1 MNLMLDFK
9 TLFFSVEDVYM
20 LILEN
25 KCLWHVVA
33 LAIVSISDERAK
45 PFTKPITIAASTKAT
60 HMRILRVS
68 VREVHQKC
76 V

>member
-9 TLFFSVEDVYM
+9 TLFFSVAGVYM

-25 KCLWHVVA
+25 KCLWHVIV
-33 LAIVSISDERAK
+33 LAIDLMKEQNLYFLER
-45 PFTKPITIAASTKAT
+45 PITIAASTKAT
-60 HMRILRVS
+60 HLRKLHVS

>member
-9 TLFFSVEDVYM
+9 TPFFSVADV
-20 LILEN
+20 EN

-33 LAIVSISDERAK
+33 LAIDLMKEQNLYFLER
-45 PFTKPITIAASTKAT
+45 PITIAASIKAT
-60 HMRILRVS
+60 HLRKLHVS

>member
-9 TLFFSVEDVYM
+9 TLFFSVEDVDM

-45 PFTKPITIAASTKAT
+45 PLFS
-60 HMRILRVS
+60 
-68 VREVHQKC
+68 
-76 V
+76 